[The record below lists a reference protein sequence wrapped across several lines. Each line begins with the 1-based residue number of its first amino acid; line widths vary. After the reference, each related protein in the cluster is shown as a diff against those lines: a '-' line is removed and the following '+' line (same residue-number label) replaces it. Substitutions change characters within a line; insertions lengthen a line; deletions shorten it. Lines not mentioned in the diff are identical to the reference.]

1 MQKQRATVTP
11 TILTLAPSF
20 ARHLRAAN
28 LSPKTEAT
36 YGYALKDLAGFLE
49 LSGMPRE
56 AGAVTREHI
65 EAYLEDLLARRK
77 PATALAYFKSLQ
89 QFFKWAEEEG
99 EVPHSPMTRMR
110 PPRVPENPPPVLS
123 EEHVRALL
131 DACSG
136 PTFEDRRDTAIIR
149 VFYDTGARLAELI
162 GVTLSD
168 VDLDERII
176 TVTGK
181 GRRIRL
187 LPIGHRTVKAIDRY
201 LRLRPQH
208 PHAEEP
214 WIWLGRKGRMGTTG
228 VQQMLRRRSR
238 EAGLDSINPHAF
250 RHTYAHRWLSSG
262 GSEGDLLQL
271 AGWRSRQML
280 SRYGASA
287 ATERAIE
294 SHRRLSPGDRL

>member
-1 MQKQRATVTP
+1 MKRSAVTLA
-11 TILTLAPSF
+11 ILDLAPSF

-36 YGYALKDLAGFLE
+36 YGYALKDLAAFLE
-49 LSGMPRE
+49 RSGKPQE
-56 AGAVTREHI
+56 LNSISREHI

-77 PATALAYFKSLQ
+77 PATGLAYFKSLQ

-99 EVPHSPMTRMR
+99 EVPHSPMARMR
-110 PPRVPENPPPVLS
+110 PPKVPDNPPPVLS
-123 EEHVRALL
+123 EEEVRGLL

-136 PTFEDRRDTAIIR
+136 STFEDRRDAAIIR
-149 VFYDTGARLAELI
+149 VFYDTGARLAELV
-162 GVTLSD
+162 GMSLH
-168 VDLDERII
+168 DLDLDQRLIR
-176 TVTGK
+176 VTGK
-181 GRRIRL
+181 GQRIRL
-187 LPIGHRTVKAIDRY
+187 LPIGHRTVKALDRY
-201 LRLRPQH
+201 LRTRPQH
-208 PHAEEP
+208 PHEEEP
-214 WIWLGRKGRMGTTG
+214 WMWLGRKGRMGTTG
-228 VQQMLRRRSR
+228 VQQMLRRRSKQ
-238 EAGLDSINPHAF
+238 AGLEPINPHAF

-294 SHRRLSPGDRL
+294 AHRRLSPGDRL